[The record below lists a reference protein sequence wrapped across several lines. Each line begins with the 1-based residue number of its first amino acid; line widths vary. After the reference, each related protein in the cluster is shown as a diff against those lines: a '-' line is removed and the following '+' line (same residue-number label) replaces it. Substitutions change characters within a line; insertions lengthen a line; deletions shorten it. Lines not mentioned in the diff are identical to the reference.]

1 MTEKQLLLPAS
12 RRHAGEFAISTD
24 THRPAGATD
33 HHQIGPINI
42 STFAGVSV
50 TRLIDEHGDD
60 IGAFIGDVIDYRSHQ
75 VAGDVVELPTANT
88 SSAPDRLHQVE
99 NFVFSHGGRWVFV
112 YAENGRNLLFLDAN
126 GCNSVV
132 FDPVLKRAASST
144 GLLLEDD
151 EYVKRF
157 DDELYAAL
165 GIDQNERWFPSGL
178 TAHHGVHRLLC
189 NHLLDLDN
197 WTTERH
203 WPRHDIEWSSDVEG
217 TALRIAGIVRDTV
230 ETVSAQSRTA
240 VSLTAGNE
248 TRFILASLREIADE
262 LQFVTVGAPG
272 ARLDVHHAQSL
283 ASRFELHHQVLPYRE
298 ASAEEVL
305 HWQYQASHSV
315 GGNNMISHPSIR
327 PVSSYGHL
335 VGGLGGETGRGFFWR
350 PGDDE
355 GTKLDAQSLTVRFG
369 MPVHPRVVEATDQW
383 LDSTSGFNT
392 LVQLDLAYVELR
404 MSAWAFPQSYAQNAI
419 VPQLYPMICRESFE
433 LMLQLAPDAKRNNR
447 FIVDGISTLWPELLD
462 LPINKYG
469 DARDWV
475 ALANRVTPSR
485 VARKLRRRFG

>member
-1 MTEKQLLLPAS
+1 MSAHPPEAGRRPIMTEKQLLLPAS

-157 DDELYAAL
+157 DDEL
-165 GIDQNERWFPSGL
+165 
-178 TAHHGVHRLLC
+178 
-189 NHLLDLDN
+189 
-197 WTTERH
+197 
-203 WPRHDIEWSSDVEG
+203 
-217 TALRIAGIVRDTV
+217 
-230 ETVSAQSRTA
+230 
-240 VSLTAGNE
+240 
-248 TRFILASLREIADE
+248 
-262 LQFVTVGAPG
+262 
-272 ARLDVHHAQSL
+272 
-283 ASRFELHHQVLPYRE
+283 
-298 ASAEEVL
+298 
-305 HWQYQASHSV
+305 
-315 GGNNMISHPSIR
+315 
-327 PVSSYGHL
+327 
-335 VGGLGGETGRGFFWR
+335 
-350 PGDDE
+350 
-355 GTKLDAQSLTVRFG
+355 
-369 MPVHPRVVEATDQW
+369 
-383 LDSTSGFNT
+383 
-392 LVQLDLAYVELR
+392 
-404 MSAWAFPQSYAQNAI
+404 
-419 VPQLYPMICRESFE
+419 
-433 LMLQLAPDAKRNNR
+433 
-447 FIVDGISTLWPELLD
+447 
-462 LPINKYG
+462 
-469 DARDWV
+469 
-475 ALANRVTPSR
+475 
-485 VARKLRRRFG
+485 